1 MYREQVPDDVKEFV
15 AFVQAQEEDGFDD
28 EAEEEFPS
36 DAVTEANLSNEDAIA
51 VLYELYQQLAVLR
64 QSAPRHECCTTPEF
78 PGCCGGAYL
87 FRSLIPDIHLALNS
101 TEEMGSHCLA
111 VALSCSGRTFL
122 KSTSRALQEV

>member
-1 MYREQVPDDVKEFV
+1 MYCEQVPDDVKEFV

-36 DAVTEANLSNEDAIA
+36 DAVTEANLSDDAIA
-51 VLYELYQQLAVLR
+51 VLYELYQELAVLR

-78 PGCCGGAYL
+78 PGCYGGAYL
-87 FRSLIPDIHLALNS
+87 FRSLIPDTSLALNS
-101 TEEMGSHCLA
+101 TEEMESHCLA

-122 KSTSRALQEV
+122 KSTTSRVLQEV